1 MCRPDINTRST
12 AATASFRSICI
23 QRVKLMPA
31 RTHAQ
36 KSFFLCAGFVG
47 GFELFFLPIIS
58 PNNNNNKTI
67 YTHTFVLLLFK

>member
-1 MCRPDINTRST
+1 
-12 AATASFRSICI
+12 
-23 QRVKLMPA
+23 MPA

-58 PNNNNNKTI
+58 PNNNNKKNNI
-67 YTHTFVLLLFK
+67 YAYVRVVII